1 MSVKRLTVRFNL
13 QNEEERRAWE
23 YLHSR
28 DGASLSKEVIRILN
42 AAEQYE
48 DLQMLIRQTIT
59 DALQGVSVPAASES
73 VALDANENAEND
85 TAMLDFLD
93 SFL

>member
-28 DGASLSKEVIRILN
+28 NGASLSKEVIRMLN

-48 DLQMLIRQTIT
+48 DLQILIRQTIT
-59 DALQGVSVPAASES
+59 EALQGATVPVSLPAMAES
-73 VALDANENAEND
+73 ADSTEND

>member
-1 MSVKRLTVRFNL
+1 MSIKRLTIRFNL

-28 DGASLSKEVIRILN
+28 DGPSLSKDVIRILN

-59 DALQGVSVPAASES
+59 EALQGATVPASLPEMAES
-73 VALDANENAEND
+73 ADSTEND
-85 TAMLDFLD
+85 TVMLDLLD

>member
-1 MSVKRLTVRFNL
+1 MSIKRLTIRFNL

-28 DGASLSKEVIRILN
+28 DGPSLSKDVIRILN

-59 DALQGVSVPAASES
+59 EALQGATVPASLPAMAES
-73 VALDANENAEND
+73 AGSTEND
-85 TAMLDFLD
+85 TVMLDLLD

>member
-1 MSVKRLTVRFNL
+1 MNIKRLTIRFNL

-28 DGASLSKEVIRILN
+28 DGPSLSKGVIRILN

-59 DALQGVSVPAASES
+59 EALQGVTVPASLPAMAES
-73 VALDANENAEND
+73 ADSIEND
-85 TAMLDFLD
+85 TVMLDFLD
-93 SFL
+93 GFL

>member
-1 MSVKRLTVRFNL
+1 MSIKRLTIRFNL

-28 DGASLSKEVIRILN
+28 DGPSLSKDVIRILN

-59 DALQGVSVPAASES
+59 EALQGATVPASLPAMAES
-73 VALDANENAEND
+73 ADSTEND
-85 TAMLDFLD
+85 TVMPDLLD

>member
-1 MSVKRLTVRFNL
+1 MSIKRLTIRFNL

-28 DGASLSKEVIRILN
+28 AGPSLSKDVIRILN

-59 DALQGVSVPAASES
+59 EALQGATVPASLPAMAES
-73 VALDANENAEND
+73 ADSTEND
-85 TAMLDFLD
+85 TVMLDLLD

>member
-1 MSVKRLTVRFNL
+1 MSVKRLTIRFNL

-28 DGASLSKEVIRILN
+28 DGPSLSKDVIRILN

-48 DLQMLIRQTIT
+48 NLQMLIRQTIT
-59 DALQGVSVPAASES
+59 EALQGVMVPTSLPAMAES
-73 VALDANENAEND
+73 ADSTEND
-85 TAMLDFLD
+85 NAMLDFLD

>member
-1 MSVKRLTVRFNL
+1 MSVKRLTIRFNL

-28 DGASLSKEVIRILN
+28 DGMSLSKDVIRILN

-48 DLQMLIRQTIT
+48 NLQMLIRQTIT
-59 DALQGVSVPAASES
+59 EALQGATAPVSLPATAES
-73 VALDANENAEND
+73 ADRTDND
-85 TAMLDFLD
+85 SAMLDFLD